1 MDSPTH
7 ITMPPYIQFFTPLS
21 ILPLLAVFTALTAQ
35 AKQPNIIYLMS
46 DDQSNYTMGCYG
58 NADVQT
64 PNLDRLSAEGITFDN
79 HYVTTAI
86 CMASRATAMTGMYE
100 YKTGCNFEHG
110 DLTQAKWQKAYPVLL
125 RAAGYLTA
133 FAGKFGFDIIDGPDG
148 KRLPMPEHDFDLWG
162 GGKGQT
168 NYKTKA
174 NPSMEAYSKDYPH
187 STLSYGAFGRDF
199 IGQAARGDQPFCLS
213 ISFKAP
219 HKPATPDPQFDAI
232 YAGKT
237 FTKPANYGREHGT
250 HFSKQSQQDRQYERF
265 ESWGYADNYD
275 EVMAIYHQQVYA
287 IDVAVGM
294 IREALETQGLADNT
308 VIIYT
313 SDNGFFC
320 GSHGYGSKVLPYQES
335 TNVPLI
341 IYDPRHTNSGKQLRS
356 DALTANI
363 DFAPT
368 ILRLAGLP
376 VPDNMDGTDLMPLY
390 QDPTAEIHES
400 IALINVWGHPAT
412 HALAVVT
419 KDMKYIHW
427 PYAAEG
433 FEATDELYHLSKDPL
448 ELINRADNPEYAT
461 AMKQMRQ
468 QYDGQLAS
476 WTNQAVSYNK
486 YQAYST
492 VFDRT
497 AAWADKSS
505 KLPKVKLEKPKKN

>member
-1 MDSPTH
+1 MYSYTI
-7 ITMPPYIQFFTPLS
+7 ITLAH
-21 ILPLLAVFTALTAQ
+21 LLVAIAAFTAQ

-46 DDQSNYTMGCYG
+46 DDQSSYTMGCYG
-58 NADVQT
+58 NTDVQT
-64 PNLDRLSAEGITFDN
+64 PNLDRISADGITFDN

-86 CMASRATAMTGMYE
+86 CMASRVTAMTGMYE
-100 YKTGCNFEHG
+100 YKTGCNFHHG
-110 DLTQAKWQKAYPVLL
+110 DLTQDKWLKSYPVLL
-125 RAAGYLTA
+125 REAGYLTA
-133 FAGKFGFDIIDGPDG
+133 FAGKFGFDIIDRPNGE
-148 KRLPMPEHDFDLWG
+148 RLPMPEHDFDLWG
-162 GGKGQT
+162 GGEGQT
-168 NYKTKA
+168 RYKTGA
-174 NPSMEAYSKDYPH
+174 NESMKGYADEYPH

-199 IGQAARGDQPFCLS
+199 IAQASQTDQPFCLS

-237 FTKPANYGREHGT
+237 FIKPANYGRENGK

-265 ESWGYADNYD
+265 ESWGYADRYD
-275 EVMAIYHQQVYA
+275 EVMAIYHQQIYA

-294 IREALETQGLADNT
+294 IREALDAHGIADNT

-335 TNVPLI
+335 TKVPLI
-341 IYDPRHTNSGKQLRS
+341 IYDPRHANSGKQLRT

-376 VPDNMDGTDLMPLY
+376 VPENMDGTDLMPIY
-390 QDPTAEIHES
+390 DDPTVDIHET
-400 IALINVWGHPAT
+400 IALINVWGNPAT

-433 FEATDELYHLSKDPL
+433 FEATDELYHLSKDPY
-448 ELINRADNPEYAT
+448 ELVNQAYNPEFA
-461 AMKQMRQ
+461 AAIKQMRQ
-468 QYDGQLAS
+468 RYDGQLMNWS
-476 WTNQAVSYNK
+476 NEAVGYNK
-486 YQAYST
+486 YKRYST
-492 VFDRT
+492 AFDRNI
-497 AAWADKSS
+497 AWADKSDAFSRVES
-505 KLPKVKLEKPKKN
+505 KPDKKKQN

>member
-1 MDSPTH
+1 M
-7 ITMPPYIQFFTPLS
+7 QFFTGA
-21 ILPLLAVFTALTAQ
+21 IAIYLLALFTALTAQ

-46 DDQSNYTMGCYG
+46 DDQSSYTMGCYG

-64 PNLDRLSAEGITFDN
+64 PNLDRLSADGITFDR

-100 YKTGCNFEHG
+100 YKTGCNFQHG
-110 DLTQAKWQKAYPVLL
+110 NLAQENWQQSYPVLL
-125 RAAGYLTA
+125 RKAGYLTA
-133 FAGKFGFDIIDGPDG
+133 FAGKFGFDIDGPDG
-148 KRLPMPEHDFDLWG
+148 KRLPMPEHDFDMWG
-162 GGKGQT
+162 GGEDQT
-168 NYKTKA
+168 NYKTQKNASMKA
-174 NPSMEAYSKDYPH
+174 YAEDYPH

-199 IGQAARGDQPFCLS
+199 IAQAAQADQPFCLS

-219 HKPATPDPQFDAI
+219 HKPATPDPQFDHI

-237 FTKPANYGREHGT
+237 FTKPTNYGREHGE

-265 ESWGYADNYD
+265 ESWGYANKYD
-275 EVMAIYHQQVYA
+275 EVMATYHQQIYA

-294 IREALETQGLADNT
+294 IRDALEAQGVADNT

-320 GSHGYGSKVLPYQES
+320 GSHGYGSKVLPYEES

-341 IYDPRHTNSGKQLRS
+341 IYDPRHRNSGKQLRS

-368 ILRLAGLP
+368 MLRLAGLP
-376 VPDNMDGTDLMPLY
+376 VPENMDGTDLMPLY
-390 QDPTAEIHES
+390 DDPAAEIHES

-412 HALAVVT
+412 QALAVVT

-433 FEATDELYHLSKDPL
+433 FEVTEELYHLSKDPL
-448 ELINRADNPEYAT
+448 ELVNRADNPEYAE
-461 AMKQMRQ
+461 AMKQMRR
-468 QYDGQLAS
+468 QYDAQLANWS
-476 WTNQAVSYNK
+476 DEAVSYNR
-486 YQAYST
+486 YQDYST
-492 VFDRT
+492 GFDRT
-497 AAWADKSS
+497 VAWADKSETFPEGKTES
-505 KLPKVKLEKPKKN
+505 KKKKKDR